1 MYTVYIYV
9 ITKLYDVIICCYGDF
24 VYHKYGS
31 ISSKTIAGVE
41 KIAVKI
47 SDCNIFYWKLANRN
61 IWNIQ

>member
-41 KIAVKI
+41 KLLLKFQIV
-47 SDCNIFYWKLANRN
+47 IFFIEN
-61 IWNIQ
+61 